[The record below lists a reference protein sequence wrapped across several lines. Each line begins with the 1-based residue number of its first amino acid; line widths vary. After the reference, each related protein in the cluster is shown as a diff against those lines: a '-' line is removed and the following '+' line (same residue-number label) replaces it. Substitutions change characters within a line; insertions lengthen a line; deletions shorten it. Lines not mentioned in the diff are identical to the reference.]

1 MRVSEDIKITE
12 DMVIQFS
19 ELSGDK
25 NPIHLDD
32 EYAKNSVF
40 GKKIVHGI
48 LLVSFFSKLI
58 ADKYPGEG
66 SIYLSQN
73 VHFKN
78 PCFINDTITVIVE
91 LNEKIKNKYYLKTSI
106 VRDNITL
113 IEGDA
118 VILKK
123 EQNETH

>member
-73 VHFKN
+73 VYFKN

-106 VRDNITL
+106 VRDDITL